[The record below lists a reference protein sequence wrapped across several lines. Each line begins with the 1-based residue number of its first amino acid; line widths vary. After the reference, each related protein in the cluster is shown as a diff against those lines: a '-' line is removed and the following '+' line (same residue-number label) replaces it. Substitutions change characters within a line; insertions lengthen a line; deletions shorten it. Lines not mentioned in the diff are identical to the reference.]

1 MRQLNIYTDGSYSK
15 ADPGNT
21 YGGFYCEGICLN
33 QSVKTSVPEATAMWN
48 VGGELLAALTVIK
61 MVASMAEALEKENES
76 LNVNIIYDYEGVGK
90 WCSGEW
96 KAKKT
101 MTIAYRDYVRKVQR
115 THKNL
120 KINFIWVKGHNG
132 TTGNEVAD
140 RLAYE
145 GMIGKRNTLNM
156 DELINEV
163 LGR

>member
-15 ADPGNT
+15 ADPENT

-101 MTIAYRDYVRKVQR
+101 MTIAYRDYVRKVR
-115 THKNL
+115 
-120 KINFIWVKGHNG
+120 
-132 TTGNEVAD
+132 
-140 RLAYE
+140 RL
-145 GMIGKRNTLNM
+145 R
-156 DELINEV
+156 
-163 LGR
+163 